1 MFRKYLFGLF
11 TFSFGLAIGLLL
23 DSFVRRLFGERLQ
36 NPMLQGALIV
46 LVVVITFFMW
56 RLAERSDSKKDT
68 ALKK

>member
-11 TFSFGLAIGLLL
+11 TFSLGLAIGLLL
-23 DSFVRRLFGERLQ
+23 DSFIRRLFGEQLQ

-56 RLAERSDSKKDT
+56 RLSERSSSKKET
-68 ALKK
+68 VPKK